1 MPRHDIEIEIPP
13 KVVLN
18 SDVRFVIRSDDEK
31 LGELLVSRGSIAWA
45 PGHSPNAIH
54 LQWERFD
61 AVMRE
66 QPVPRR
72 RRS

>member
-1 MPRHDIEIEIPP
+1 MPRHEIDIEIPP

-31 LGELLVSRGSIAWA
+31 LGELLVSRGSIAWV

-54 LQWERFD
+54 LPWERFD
-61 AVMRE
+61 VLMRE
-66 QPVPRR
+66 QRPRR

>member
-1 MPRHDIEIEIPP
+1 MPKHDIDIDIPP

-18 SDVRFVIRSDDEK
+18 SDVRFVVRSDGEK

-45 PGHSPNAIH
+45 PGHSPNAVH

-61 AVMRE
+61 ELMRDHGK
-66 QPVPRR
+66 RR
-72 RRS
+72 RRQ

>member
-31 LGELLVSRGSIAWA
+31 LGELLVSRGSLAWV
-45 PGHSPNAIH
+45 PGHSPNPIH
-54 LQWERFD
+54 IEWERFD
-61 AVMRE
+61 ELMRDHAG
-66 QPVPRR
+66 RR
-72 RRS
+72 RR